1 MNGNLRKTIDEGNS
15 SKLRERLLRESF
27 SDEQIEDAIR
37 YGKQKKNVSILD
49 MNSGTTD
56 ETYAEMTTMLSD
68 YQKSKELE
76 SKLPSE
82 LFQQVQGYLFG
93 GKKAKQT
100 KKRRVGNK
108 NTKKHRRHVKSSK
121 GKKL

>member
-1 MNGNLRKTIDEGNS
+1 MSDTLRKTIDEGNS
-15 SKLRERLLRESF
+15 SKLRERLLKESF
-27 SDEQIEDAIR
+27 SDKQIEDAIR

-49 MNSGTTD
+49 MNSSTTD
-56 ETYAEMTTMLSD
+56 ETYAEMSTMLSD

-76 SKLPSE
+76 PKLPSE

-93 GKKAKQT
+93 GKKT

-108 NTKKHRRHVKSSK
+108 NTKKHRRPVKSSK

>member
-56 ETYAEMTTMLSD
+56 ETYAEMATMLSD

-93 GKKAKQT
+93 GKKT
-100 KKRRVGNK
+100 KKRRVRNRAS
-108 NTKKHRRHVKSSK
+108 KKHRRPVKSR